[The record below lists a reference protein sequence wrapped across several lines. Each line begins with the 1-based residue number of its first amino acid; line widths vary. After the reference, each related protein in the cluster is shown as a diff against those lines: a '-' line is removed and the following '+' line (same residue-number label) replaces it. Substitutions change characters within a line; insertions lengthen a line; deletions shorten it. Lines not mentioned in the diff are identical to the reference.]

1 MRKVRR
7 HEIARSTPVAARW
20 RGGEQAPPASARA
33 SAGDGTASLVAGR
46 AGQPMTEDYEAALI
60 TAMAR
65 RLIAGANEDEVTD
78 VTWRLME
85 TACAARKDA
94 ALIALAMAVSLFSER
109 AATKN
114 MTRERIVGLVMD
126 LVKRLA

>member
-1 MRKVRR
+1 
-7 HEIARSTPVAARW
+7 
-20 RGGEQAPPASARA
+20 
-33 SAGDGTASLVAGR
+33 
-46 AGQPMTEDYEAALI
+46 MTEDYEAALI

-126 LVKRLA
+126 LVKRMV